1 MTVKVK
7 VWDLPLRLFH
17 WALVLAIGGAVVTGE
32 IGGSWADWHGRAGL
46 LVLGL
51 LVFRVIWGFVGS
63 THARFASFFPTPSR
77 LIAYLKGVW
86 QGPGHNPLGAL
97 SVLALLAVLAAQVA
111 TGLFANDDIA
121 FEGPLFHLVDKP
133 LSDELTGWH
142 ARIFWGL
149 VSLIG
154 LHVASIAF
162 YARVKKQ
169 NLMLPMVTGYK
180 RLPKA
185 VAAPIKGPALGRFV
199 TAAVLAGTLVWTV
212 ANGFPERLLYAL
224 NVNAAA
230 VPEPAAF

>member
-17 WALVLAIGGAVVTGE
+17 WALVLAISGAVVTGE
-32 IGGSWADWHGRAGL
+32 IGGSWADWHGRTGL

-121 FEGPLFHLVDKP
+121 FEGPLFHLVDKS

-169 NLMLPMVTGYK
+169 NLVLPMFTGYK

-185 VAAPIKGPALGRFV
+185 VAAPIKGPVLGRFV
-199 TAAVLAGTLVWTV
+199 TAAILAGTLVWTV
-212 ANGFPERLLYAL
+212 ANGVPERLLYAL
-224 NVNAAA
+224 NVNAAT